1 MLSVLFLL
9 VALLVCGYFL
19 YYETKVI
26 KRPLLAASSGP
37 FRRYLCKHVP
47 IVRSLYYPTWWCI
60 EGRAQTLVAR
70 IVRAFLA
77 PHVRYQ
83 REIFVLSDGG
93 KVALDWFNRNRSHK
107 RAPLVVI
114 LPGLLG
120 DSNAEYVKYLVKSII
135 SMGAQGVVLN
145 NRGLAGVELSTPRL
159 YSACSVDDLSE
170 VLNNIRLLQAKVK
183 IAAVGISMGGL
194 ILGNYLVRKTDE
206 SKAILTAAYT
216 ISLPWNMFKGS
227 AISKH
232 EILWH
237 KKYDWNMD
245 EVMNSRTIREF
256 DANFTAKHSGFS
268 NLFCYYSYATLH
280 DKLFRVQVP
289 LLCLNAAD
297 DPFQPLEA
305 IPVVAASKSSHVAI
319 LVTARGGHIGFLDGM
334 WPADAEPFMCRLF
347 RQFATCALFDVDGEF
362 RRTSLLMLNHL
373 KKV

>member
-1 MLSVLFLL
+1 M
-9 VALLVCGYFL
+9 
-19 YYETKVI
+19 
-26 KRPLLAASSGP
+26 
-37 FRRYLCKHVP
+37 
-47 IVRSLYYPTWWCI
+47 
-60 EGRAQTLVAR
+60 
-70 IVRAFLA
+70 
-77 PHVRYQ
+77 
-83 REIFVLSDGG
+83 LSDGG
-93 KVALDWFNRNRSHK
+93 KVALDWFNRNRSHI

-120 DSNAEYVKYLVKSII
+120 DSNAEYVKYLVTSII
-135 SMGAQGVVLN
+135 SMGAQGLVLN

-194 ILGNYLVRKTDE
+194 ILGNYLVRKTEE
-206 SKAILTAAYT
+206 SKAILTAAFT

-227 AISKH
+227 ASIDQPIINRMLGRHLTGNLCRLVSKH

-245 EVMNSRTIREF
+245 KVMNSRTIREF